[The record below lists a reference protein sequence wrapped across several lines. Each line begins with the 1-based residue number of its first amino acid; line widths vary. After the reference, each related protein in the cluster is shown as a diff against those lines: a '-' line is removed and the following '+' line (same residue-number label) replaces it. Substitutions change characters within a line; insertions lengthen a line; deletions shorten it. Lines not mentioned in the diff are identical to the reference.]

1 MLPARPNNIRFF
13 KYRHQPINDFDYRT
27 QFRFDDTT
35 VQRLSDHFLG
45 PPSNERRGRALT
57 PKQQFKIALK
67 YYSDPGFQAGVS
79 EIAEYHNL
87 PYPEPS
93 NTSLDKFMLI
103 DHRVLNFPILLQNLT
118 MHRPNVSVLSGFRCA
133 LAPLIAP

>member
-13 KYRHQPINDFDYRT
+13 KYRHQPINDLDYRT

-57 PKQQFKIALK
+57 PKQQFEIALK
-67 YYSDPGFQAGVS
+67 YYSDPGFHWDDDGKDGWGDNNDVPNEDDPLNPPETGATAVRTAGQARR
-79 EIAEYHNL
+79 EDIAAMI
-87 PYPEPS
+87 S
-93 NTSLDKFMLI
+93 
-103 DHRVLNFPILLQNLT
+103 RFPANDQVN
-118 MHRPNVSVLSGFRCA
+118 
-133 LAPLIAP
+133 